1 MATAQRFSSSVYN
14 PQKGRLETIDIEFTE
29 DNTTWF
35 DDDTT
40 PRDIRMITDY
50 KGGILIADFDYTY
63 LFWIYGISRKDI
75 DHNAQKA
82 RKIRRRYE

>member
-1 MATAQRFSSSVYN
+1 MKITVYN
-14 PQKGRLETIDIEFTE
+14 PQKGRMETIDVAFTE

-35 DDDTT
+35 NDYRM

-63 LFWIYGISRKDI
+63 LFWIYGVSRKDI

-82 RKIRRRYE
+82 KRLRRRYE